1 MDVERTRAARLARRS
16 RRPRSG
22 GQRSTTQV
30 RIARR
35 VCAITVLGALA
46 CGADTAGAEFQV
58 QTGWGSPGTG
68 DGQFTTPLG
77 IASSTTSGVYVADA
91 SPAAGRVQRF
101 DRQGTFLGSF
111 GTPGSAFNQFARAGH
126 VAVDTSDNVYVTDPG
141 NARVGKYLVDGRQE
155 IAPWGTR
162 GNGDGQFQ
170 DPTGVAADAR
180 GNVFVVDQVLNRV
193 QRFNSDGAYDIQWGT
208 TGTGPE
214 QFMSARDVA
223 VDVFGDV
230 YVVDGALNRVRK
242 FTSDGVLL
250 EDESWG
256 STGAG
261 EGQFNA
267 PNGIATDGSG
277 NVFVAD
283 TGNQRVQVFTSRGAF
298 LTQFGGAGSGPGQ
311 FNNPVDVASDAS
323 GAAYVVDQG
332 NVRVQRFEEPVL
344 PLPVAGQ
351 SANIALVSGTV
362 LVQPPNSS
370 KFVPLKGARQIP
382 IGSRVQTKNGRAMLT
397 TASDLRDGQQRAEFY
412 AGLFVLT
419 QRREPAPVTDLTL
432 AGGTFTGC
440 TRGAS
445 RTPRGAPRPGNL
457 SAQAAAKKPAKRSK
471 RSVRKLWGDGKG
483 RFRTKGTSG
492 SASVRGTKWLT
503 EDRCDGTLFRVVR
516 GRVEVRDLVRN
527 RTIVLTAGK
536 SYLARRR

>member
-1 MDVERTRAARLARRS
+1 MQVRVARR
-16 RRPRSG
+16 
-22 GQRSTTQV
+22 
-30 RIARR
+30 A
-35 VCAITVLGALA
+35 CAVALVGALA
-46 CGADTAGAEFQV
+46 CGAGTAGADYQV
-58 QTGWGSPGTG
+58 QPGWGSPGTG

-101 DRQGTFLGSF
+101 DRQGTFLGAF
-111 GTPGSAFNQFARAGH
+111 GTPGSALNQFASAGH
-126 VAVDTSDNVYVTDPG
+126 VAVDASDNVYVTDPG
-141 NARVGKYLVDGRQE
+141 NARVGKYTADGQPE

-170 DPTGVAADAR
+170 DPTGVAADAL
-180 GNVFVVDQVLNRV
+180 GNVFVVDRVLNRV
-193 QRFNSDGAYDIQWGT
+193 QRFNSDGAYDIQWGS
-208 TGTGPE
+208 TGTGPQ

-223 VDVFGDV
+223 VDLFGNV
-230 YVVDGALNRVRK
+230 YVVDGELNRVRK

-256 STGAG
+256 GAGAG
-261 EGQFNA
+261 EGRFNA

-283 TGNQRVQVFTSRGAF
+283 TGNQRVQVFSSRGAF
-298 LTQFGGAGSGPGQ
+298 ITQFGGAGSGPGQ
-311 FNNPVDVASDAS
+311 FSNPVDVASDAS

-332 NVRVQRFEEPVL
+332 NVRVQRFEEPVAPL
-344 PLPVAGQ
+344 PPPVAGQ
-351 SANIALVSGTV
+351 SANIAPVSGTV
-362 LVQPPNSS
+362 LVQTPGAT
-370 KFVPLKGARQIP
+370 KLVPLKGARQIP
-382 IGSRVQTKNGRAMLT
+382 IGSRVQTKNGRAKLT
-397 TASDLRDGQQRAEFY
+397 TASDLRGGQQSAQFY
-412 AGLFVLT
+412 EGLFVLS
-419 QRREPAPVTDLTL
+419 QRREPTPVTDLTL
-432 AGGTFTGC
+432 AGGTFAVCVKGAPAT

-445 RTPRGAPRPGNL
+445 RPGTL
-457 SAQAAAKKPAKRSK
+457 SAQAAAKKARKRSK

-503 EDRCDGTLFRVVR
+503 EDRCDGTLIRVVR

-527 RTIVLTAGK
+527 RTKILTAGQ